1 MSHAL
6 YLVIFDADKNS
17 ESNSKSTL
25 SMKNNLN
32 RLKKWLFSYFVIS
45 ILLFAF
51 DFLWSYTGKI
61 SLKSSISST
70 LIINAFYFIITFFF
84 YLKVTKK
91 PIGWSLTT
99 ILLAYFLSALLAL
112 FLTTL
117 INSSR
122 SSFVDYVLFS
132 FSGIF
137 FNILFMFAGVFSEK
151 KTPIK
156 HWEDDILDDISS

>member
-1 MSHAL
+1 
-6 YLVIFDADKNS
+6 
-17 ESNSKSTL
+17 
-25 SMKNNLN
+25 MKNNLN

-45 ILLFAF
+45 ISLFAF
-51 DFLWSYTGKI
+51 DFSWSYTEKI
-61 SLKSSISST
+61 SLGFNISST
-70 LIINAFYFIITFFF
+70 LIINVLSFIITFCY

-99 ILLAYFLSALLAL
+99 ILLACFFSALLAL
-112 FLTTL
+112 FLTAI

-122 SSFVDYVLFS
+122 SSFLDYAIFRLFW
-132 FSGIF
+132 IF

-151 KTPIK
+151 KTTIK